1 MPRSVITS
9 ICVNHAFSGYLGW
22 RTEDFDWDKVDLLE
36 VYHNLEGPNNNMLLG
51 LWDHHLR
58 LGRRIVGVGGVDS
71 HDPFVGLHAL
81 GQVVTRVY
89 ADELSERGIIAGLR
103 RGQVYI
109 SRGPELYFSAV
120 NSRGDQA
127 EMWDTLALGGPITFE
142 VRLTCEQPL
151 HIFVLKNGYPYEHQK
166 VEASPGVWQT
176 LSLLD
181 EPAVPAYY
189 RVEVHSVYPDEA
201 HPNNM
206 WRDWTTIQAVS
217 NPIWIRA

>member
-71 HDPFVGLHAL
+71 HDQFVGLHTL

-89 ADELSERGIIAGLR
+89 TDELSERGIIA
-103 RGQVYI
+103 
-109 SRGPELYFSAV
+109 SRA
-120 NSRGDQA
+120 
-127 EMWDTLALGGPITFE
+127 
-142 VRLTCEQPL
+142 
-151 HIFVLKNGYPYEHQK
+151 
-166 VEASPGVWQT
+166 
-176 LSLLD
+176 
-181 EPAVPAYY
+181 
-189 RVEVHSVYPDEA
+189 
-201 HPNNM
+201 
-206 WRDWTTIQAVS
+206 
-217 NPIWIRA
+217 